1 MVCRENGNRD
11 LYIKEMKKGVCVF
24 FLTLVIVGVFS
35 ILKYLNLQL
44 KL

>member
-24 FLTLVIVGVFS
+24 FLTLVIVGVFC
-35 ILKYLNLQL
+35 ILKDLNLEF